1 MNRKITEKCKKVKI
15 VLTDVDCVLT
25 DGGMYYTSNGDYMK
39 KFHTRDGMGVSLL
52 RKNDIST
59 IIVTKESTIMVK
71 KWAKNMKIKKI
82 FDGVKRK
89 EILLDDIIE
98 NFNVK
103 NYEIAYIGDDVND
116 LELMK
121 KVGFSAT
128 PQDGIS
134 LAKDIADYVC
144 ECKGGEGVLR
154 EVADLILTA
163 KYPRKITWY

>member
-1 MNRKITEKCKKVKI
+1 MNRKITEKCKKIKI

-39 KFHTRDGMGVSLL
+39 KFHTRDGMGISLL

-59 IIVTKESTIMVK
+59 IIVTKESTMMVK

-82 FDGVKRK
+82 FDGIKRK
-89 EILLDDIIE
+89 EILLDDIVK

-144 ECKGGEGVLR
+144 ECKGGEGVFR
-154 EVADLILTA
+154 EVADLILAA
-163 KYPRKITWY
+163 KYPRKKTWY